1 MIPVG
6 FGYGEQSMSDPF
18 QPFVSRAPNGFAGGI
33 GNPMQD
39 AFQRFLSAQGQSAG
53 GTPPIRPMSD
63 PFKPLIQRAP
73 SEQNL
78 TPEQLAAMEKRRLE
92 QNALDNLGPTQE
104 ELARNTA
111 LYGENGSQVVPNP
124 FGIAGGVGTPPIRP
138 MSDPFRRSDD
148 RDDAAYQA
156 RRSQYEQFMATQGGQ
171 PLAGRLGPQQED
183 FTISDGKFFPRPQQP
198 QVGRTSGGYNPNT
211 GQFTPPVG
219 GPLMPPPQPSG
230 GRGFDFSFD
239 PTQPRIS
246 GGPVGFAGGGTG
258 MPPIGQPMTQPPM
271 QPMTQPPMGGGLPYN
286 NGFNNP
292 GQPQQPMTQP
302 AVGTPFNKPTGSQVQ
317 PPMTQPPAGG
327 GTGTSPQPYN
337 NGFYNP
343 GQPPMAM
350 KKGGFAVKAVW
361 DKKRPKDL
369 GEPKDLSVK
378 RKKSA
383 KARAKAAGRPYPNLI
398 DNMAAARKKGK

>member
-39 AFQRFLSAQGQSAG
+39 VFQQFLSAQGQGAG
-53 GTPPIRPMSD
+53 GPQTTMNPTMQPMDRQKQFGGGYS
-63 PFKPLIQRAP
+63 
-73 SEQNL
+73 
-78 TPEQLAAMEKRRLE
+78 PEMQAYYA
-92 QNALDNLGPTQE
+92 Q
-104 ELARNTA
+104 
-111 LYGENGSQVVPNP
+111 
-124 FGIAGGVGTPPIRP
+124 
-138 MSDPFRRSDD
+138 
-148 RDDAAYQA
+148 DAANQA
-156 RRSQYEQFMATQGGQ
+156 ERSRRWQMMQGVQGAGQ
-171 PLAGRLGPQQED
+171 GESPMGVP
-183 FTISDGKFFPRPQQP
+183 
-198 QVGRTSGGYNPNT
+198 
-211 GQFTPPVG
+211 
-219 GPLMPPPQPSG
+219 
-230 GRGFDFSFD
+230 
-239 PTQPRIS
+239 
-246 GGPVGFAGGGTG
+246 PVGFAGGGTG
-258 MPPIGQPMTQPPM
+258 MPSMGV
-271 QPMTQPPMGGGLPYN
+271 PPMGGGLPYN

-302 AVGTPFNKPTGSQVQ
+302 AVGTPFNKPTGPQVQ
-317 PPMTQPPAGG
+317 PPMAQPPAGG

>member
-39 AFQRFLSAQGQSAG
+39 AFQRFLSGRGQGAG
-53 GTPPIRPMSD
+53 GTPPIRPMPSPFKIFDGGPMTQPTMGRD
-63 PFKPLIQRAP
+63 PFKIF
-73 SEQNL
+73 
-78 TPEQLAAMEKRRLE
+78 
-92 QNALDNLGPTQE
+92 DGGPM
-104 ELARNTA
+104 
-111 LYGENGSQVVPNP
+111 GV
-124 FGIAGGVGTPPIRP
+124 AGGGTGMPPIGQP
-138 MSDPFRRSDD
+138 MDRQEYDD

-183 FTISDGKFFPRPQQP
+183 FTISDGKFFPRPQQEDFTISDGKFFPRPQQP
-198 QVGRTSGGYNPNT
+198 QVAVNSGGYNPMT
-211 GQFTPPVG
+211 GVFTPSTTT
-219 GPLMPPPQPSG
+219 PLMPP
-230 GRGFDFSFD
+230 
-239 PTQPRIS
+239 
-246 GGPVGFAGGGTG
+246 AGVTG
-258 MPPIGQPMTQPPM
+258 MPPMGRDPFKPLIQLGPGMPSAGGTP
-271 QPMTQPPMGGGLPYN
+271 PMTQPPMGGGLPYN

-302 AVGTPFNKPTGSQVQ
+302 AVGTPFNKPTGPQVQ
-317 PPMTQPPAGG
+317 PPMAQPPAGG

-398 DNMAAARKKGK
+398 DNMAVARKKGK

>member
-39 AFQRFLSAQGQSAG
+39 VFQQFLSAQGQGAG
-53 GTPPIRPMSD
+53 GMPSMGVPPMDRPKQFAPQGYTPD
-63 PFKPLIQRAP
+63 P
-73 SEQNL
+73 
-78 TPEQLAAMEKRRLE
+78 
-92 QNALDNLGPTQE
+92 
-104 ELARNTA
+104 
-111 LYGENGSQVVPNP
+111 SQVLY
-124 FGIAGGVGTPPIRP
+124 R
-138 MSDPFRRSDD
+138 
-148 RDDAAYQA
+148 
-156 RRSQYEQFMATQGGQ
+156 
-171 PLAGRLGPQQED
+171 
-183 FTISDGKFFPRPQQP
+183 
-198 QVGRTSGGYNPNT
+198 
-211 GQFTPPVG
+211 
-219 GPLMPPPQPSG
+219 PPP
-230 GRGFDFSFD
+230 
-239 PTQPRIS
+239 
-246 GGPVGFAGGGTG
+246 AGGTG
-258 MPPIGQPMTQPPM
+258 M
-271 QPMTQPPMGGGLPYN
+271 PPMGGGLPYN

-302 AVGTPFNKPTGSQVQ
+302 AVGTLFNKPTGPQVQ
-317 PPMTQPPAGG
+317 PPMAQPPAGG

>member
-1 MIPVG
+1 MGMVLPGPG
-6 FGYGEQSMSDPF
+6 FGNQPQQPMVQRPPAGGFGGQPQQGFGGFGGGYG
-18 QPFVSRAPNGFAGGI
+18 APPMGVPPMGVPPMGFGPGVNNFGAAPGI

-39 AFQRFLSAQGQSAG
+39 VFQQFLSAQGQGAG
-53 GTPPIRPMSD
+53 GMQVQRFGGQPPMDRPKQYGVSISSPYNTDPSRPQISDWGGPRTRTNPMSVPPIGQPMD
-63 PFKPLIQRAP
+63 R
-73 SEQNL
+73 
-78 TPEQLAAMEKRRLE
+78 
-92 QNALDNLGPTQE
+92 QE
-104 ELARNTA
+104 
-111 LYGENGSQVVPNP
+111 Y
-124 FGIAGGVGTPPIRP
+124 
-138 MSDPFRRSDD
+138 DD

-156 RRSQYEQFMATQGGQ
+156 RRSEYEQFMATQGGQ

-198 QVGRTSGGYNPNT
+198 QVAVNSGGYNPMT
-211 GQFTPPVG
+211 GVFTPSTTT
-219 GPLMPPPQPSG
+219 PLMPP
-230 GRGFDFSFD
+230 
-239 PTQPRIS
+239 
-246 GGPVGFAGGGTG
+246 AGVTG
-258 MPPIGQPMTQPPM
+258 MPPMGRDPFKPLIQLGPGMPSAGGTP
-271 QPMTQPPMGGGLPYN
+271 PMTQPPMGGGLPYN

-302 AVGTPFNKPTGSQVQ
+302 AVGTPFNKPTGPQVQ
-317 PPMTQPPAGG
+317 PPMAQPPAGG

-369 GEPKDLSVK
+369 GKPKDLSAK
-378 RKKSA
+378 KEKSA